1 MKPWMFILTII
12 LLGTYKI
19 CYSAIGTVTEQI
31 NTPPSIQR
39 KAQSLT
45 GSKGTGVEMNDA
57 VKTAQGK
64 VGITFEDN
72 TKVQV
77 NENSKLVIDDFVYD
91 PKKPAAGKL
100 ALNMAQGTVRYAS
113 GAIAHNN
120 PNKVAIN
127 TPTATIAVRG
137 TDFTATVDEL
147 GRSTVILLPS
157 CPNDRSTR
165 NVRDIELNCKTG
177 EIEVITDAGSVILN
191 QPFQATKV
199 ESRSL
204 APSKPV
210 ILSLSENAITNMLI
224 VAPPKELNQDDKDQ
238 QKKLMKSALDIDF
251 LKEQGLTN
259 ALDAQQKEIFQDK
272 LSRNFLD
279 QDFLANILDI
289 LDSQMKAQ
297 LNLLNT
303 AKGGLLPDYVATS
316 GITVELDEPKVT
328 LCRDTG
334 SDIQCVTTPTRQ
346 SSTIYQT
353 QGSLEFKNRVNSGGG
368 TIITLIQK

>member
-1 MKPWMFILTII
+1 MAD
-12 LLGTYKI
+12 
-19 CYSAIGTVTEQI
+19 AI
-31 NTPPSIQR
+31 
-39 KAQSLT
+39 
-45 GSKGTGVEMNDA
+45 
-57 VKTAQGK
+57 KTAQGK

-157 CPNDRSTR
+157 CPNDRNTR

-177 EIEVITDAGSVILN
+177 EIEVITDVGSVILN

-204 APSKPV
+204 IPSKPV
-210 ILSLSENAITNMLI
+210 ILSLSENAISNMLI

-238 QKKLMKSALDIDF
+238 QKKLMRSALDIDF

-259 ALDAQQKEIFQDK
+259 ALDAQAKEIFQDK

-289 LDSQMKAQ
+289 LDAQMKSQ

-303 AKGGLLPDYVATS
+303 TSNKLLPDYNALT
-316 GITVELDEPKVT
+316 GITVEVDEPKVT
-328 LCRDTG
+328 LCRDSG

-353 QGSLEFKNRVNSGGG
+353 QGSLDFKNRVNSGGG
-368 TIITLIQK
+368 TTITLIQK